1 MSDLRIVVTF
11 PDDYDVEE
19 QTEVLGELQ
28 QALKDQMGLNQRL
41 TRLPQLSLPGGP
53 QAVAPRLT
61 PTPQATEE
69 TKEVA
74 LRVFL
79 LEFPDAAACASA
91 MRALGGWYMRHPAL
105 SVSLKADGPAGGVN
119 LRLTEFSTVAFASAV
134 AKINGLMEEPAE
146 D

>member
-19 QTEVLGELQ
+19 QTEILGELQ
-28 QALKDQMGLNQRL
+28 QALKEQMGLNQRL
-41 TRLPQLSLPGGP
+41 TRLPQLSLPTGP
-53 QAVAPRLT
+53 QKKAEPRLT
-61 PTPQATEE
+61 PTPQKTEE
-69 TKEVA
+69 EVA

-91 MRALGGWYMRHPAL
+91 LRALGGWYMRYPGL

-119 LRLTEFSTVAFASAV
+119 LRLTEFSTVAFASV
-134 AKINGLMEEPAE
+134 VSKINALMEEPA
-146 D
+146 DD